1 MGEARQGH
9 RVTVTRAELHSA
21 PSTRGHLHLWDPK
34 THQGTELPLGHGEGR
49 WEWESL
55 KIPQHLLEVQ
65 PKSCSPERVLL
76 AFSR

>member
-9 RVTVTRAELHSA
+9 RVTVTCAELHSA
-21 PSTRGHLHLWDPK
+21 PSTRGYLHLRDPK
-34 THQGTELPLGHGEGR
+34 FIRGKELSLGLGEGR

-76 AFSR
+76 VFSW